1 MLSVNDLGGVHRGIG
16 QGSSAADKVVA
27 EIRRKGGKAV
37 ANYDSVEAGEK
48 IGKRAWMLLGEQPS
62 RTKAVVAE
70 NRGRQDIIHRVHLR
84 GSFQVTRAAWDHMKK
99 QNFGRIIMASSASGI
114 YGNFGPAD
122 YSAAK
127 LGLLGLADALA
138 VEGKKSNIHW
148 HTVAPTAGSRL
159 TPNILPGGEVDP
171 EISGEESDWIPQF
184 RSCED
189 FKSMTLQSLDGFMII
204 LSTDGVIIFTGEN
217 ISSLLGHLP
226 VVSESVPGKCYRNLC
241 LRTCFAI
248 TCPRHLGPHKPCVS
262 LGLL

>member
-1 MLSVNDLGGVHRGIG
+1 MTQWKQERRLGRGRG
-16 QGSSAADKVVA
+16 CF
-27 EIRRKGGKAV
+27 
-37 ANYDSVEAGEK
+37 
-48 IGKRAWMLLGEQPS
+48 W
-62 RTKAVVAE
+62 E
-70 NRGRQDIIHRVHLR
+70 NRYCGYTTMLDIIHRVHLR

-138 VEGKKSNIHW
+138 VEGKKSNSHW

-217 ISSLLGHLP
+217 IPSLLGHLP
-226 VVSESVPGKCYRNLC
+226 GTVIIC
-241 LRTCFAI
+241 LVKTQVCM
-248 TCPRHLGPHKPCVS
+248 CHLTGREKTS
-262 LGLL
+262 

>member
-1 MLSVNDLGGVHRGIG
+1 MTQWKQERRLGRGRG
-16 QGSSAADKVVA
+16 CF
-27 EIRRKGGKAV
+27 
-37 ANYDSVEAGEK
+37 
-48 IGKRAWMLLGEQPS
+48 W
-62 RTKAVVAE
+62 E
-70 NRGRQDIIHRVHLR
+70 NRYCGYTTMLDIIHRVHLR

-138 VEGKKSNIHW
+138 VEGKKSNSHW

-189 FKSMTLQSLDGFMII
+189 FKSMTLQAQKFAASKYRRRDLSPARTDHRDSHEP
-204 LSTDGVIIFTGEN
+204 LRSAPKAALLLCRYCSPYPASTD
-217 ISSLLGHLP
+217 P
-226 VVSESVPGKCYRNLC
+226 
-241 LRTCFAI
+241 
-248 TCPRHLGPHKPCVS
+248 
-262 LGLL
+262 